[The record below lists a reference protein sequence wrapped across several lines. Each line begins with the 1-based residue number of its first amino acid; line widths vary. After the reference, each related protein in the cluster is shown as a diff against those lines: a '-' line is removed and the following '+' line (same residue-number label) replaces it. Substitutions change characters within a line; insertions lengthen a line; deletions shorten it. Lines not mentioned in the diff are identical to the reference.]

1 MLNKFSLS
9 TPKEVNKEQYRE
21 YDRKRILMLE
31 CWGPRKTFISI
42 LYCSWRLKIKNVKK
56 NFIYCDSFK
65 FLTAKMNT
73 SMVTQPVLR
82 KIETRLVVS
91 IKIYLMFLLELP
103 DQVFDAV
110 FKSELYSVIMPSFR
124 PYSSG
129 IISCHSVTRPV
140 TCCECFSLCFEAEHA
155 TLVSNLNEAFK
166 KL

>member
-1 MLNKFSLS
+1 
-9 TPKEVNKEQYRE
+9 
-21 YDRKRILMLE
+21 
-31 CWGPRKTFISI
+31 
-42 LYCSWRLKIKNVKK
+42 
-56 NFIYCDSFK
+56 
-65 FLTAKMNT
+65 MNT
-73 SMVTQPVLR
+73 SMVTQPVLT
-82 KIETRLVVS
+82 KIETGLVAS
-91 IKIYLMFLLELP
+91 IKIYFMFLLELP

-166 KL
+166 KNYKSVNFNVTQPKSFRPSPPPFPSMINDLPLKSYNTN

>member
-1 MLNKFSLS
+1 
-9 TPKEVNKEQYRE
+9 
-21 YDRKRILMLE
+21 
-31 CWGPRKTFISI
+31 
-42 LYCSWRLKIKNVKK
+42 
-56 NFIYCDSFK
+56 
-65 FLTAKMNT
+65 MNT
-73 SMVTQPVLR
+73 SMVTQPVLT
-82 KIETRLVVS
+82 KIETGLVAS
-91 IKIYLMFLLELP
+91 IKIYFMFLLELP

-166 KL
+166 KNYKSVNFNVTQPKSFRPSPPPPSLR